1 MVRVGLGD
9 LRDRA
14 VGGDFPPLRLLGER
28 RAIIQTEGAGQ
39 VAPPQKGNEQMKQ
52 VENRKTLQMGM
63 VTAAAAAIV
72 LAGLLLALAGTAR
85 EAEAIFP
92 GNNGK
97 IAFASNRTTGEGV
110 NNPEGDF
117 EIFTMDRDGT
127 GLTQLTE
134 NAAFDFDPEWSP
146 DGEQIAFESDRYL
159 FSDIFVMNSDGSD
172 QSNVTSNPAFD
183 RSATFAPN
191 GERIAFDSNLSVGV
205 DNPTGDTEIFSIN
218 LDGTVL
224 QQLTNNTARDF
235 HPDFAPDGRK
245 IAFVSDR
252 DFAPGIYTMY
262 ADGSKS
268 KKTNRNSGMAFASPG
283 WSSDGTKIVF
293 TSDQEG
299 GSDVYVMRAN
309 GAGQQRLT
317 VNGLPR
323 DASPVFSP
331 DGRKIAFET
340 NKDGN
345 FEIYELRTDGTN
357 PVNLTND
364 PAADLTPD
372 WQPLEKQ
379 Y

>member
-1 MVRVGLGD
+1 MNIPRLETSGQTLEYEKEVKQGL
-9 LRDRA
+9 
-14 VGGDFPPLRLLGER
+14 
-28 RAIIQTEGAGQ
+28 
-39 VAPPQKGNEQMKQ
+39 
-52 VENRKTLQMGM
+52 
-63 VTAAAAAIV
+63 
-72 LAGLLLALAGTAR
+72 
-85 EAEAIFP
+85 
-92 GNNGK
+92 
-97 IAFASNRTTGEGV
+97 
-110 NNPEGDF
+110 
-117 EIFTMDRDGT
+117 
-127 GLTQLTE
+127 
-134 NAAFDFDPEWSP
+134 
-146 DGEQIAFESDRYL
+146 
-159 FSDIFVMNSDGSD
+159 
-172 QSNVTSNPAFD
+172 
-183 RSATFAPN
+183 
-191 GERIAFDSNLSVGV
+191 
-205 DNPTGDTEIFSIN
+205 DNPTGDTEIFSVN

-235 HPDFAPDGRK
+235 HPDFAPEGRK

-268 KKTNRNSGMAFASPG
+268 KKINRNSGVAFASPG

-340 NKDGN
+340 NRDGN

-357 PVNLTND
+357 PVNLTDD